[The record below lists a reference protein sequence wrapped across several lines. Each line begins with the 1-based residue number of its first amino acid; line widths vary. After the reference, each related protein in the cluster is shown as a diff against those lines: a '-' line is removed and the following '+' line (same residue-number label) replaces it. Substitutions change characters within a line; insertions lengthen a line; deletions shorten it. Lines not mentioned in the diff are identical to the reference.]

1 MSLSRRL
8 SVASLSAVMMTVL
21 AGALVASTAFAQPAL
36 PFKAY
41 GSGLQAG
48 QVVTAVKGTTEV
60 GRATVDA
67 SGNWSIDI
75 PASAANPGDAI
86 GFNLDGQ
93 RTNQTITF
101 QSGQF
106 VPPPGLNLTL
116 AAPGTGTGT
125 PTPGPAKTGNAGLLG
140 QSTSNVAMVLMMGTV
155 ALVLAAGAR
164 SMTRTR

>member
-1 MSLSRRL
+1 M
-8 SVASLSAVMMTVL
+8 
-21 AGALVASTAFAQPAL
+21 AGAMLATSVSAQPAL

-41 GSGLQAG
+41 GSGLTAG

-67 SGNWSIDI
+67 GGNWSIDI
-75 PASAANPGDAI
+75 PAASANAGDAI
-86 GFNLDGQ
+86 GFTLNGQ

-106 VPPPGLNLTL
+106 VAPPGLFLTA
-116 AAPGTGTGT
+116 AAPGTAT
-125 PTPGPAKTGNAGLLG
+125 PTPGPAPTGNAGLLG
-140 QSTSNVAMVLMMGTV
+140 QSTSHLPLMLGLGAM

-164 SMTRTR
+164 AMTRTR

>member
-1 MSLSRRL
+1 MSLSRKL
-8 SVASLSAVMMTVL
+8 SVAGLAAVMMVSM
-21 AGALVASTAFAQPAL
+21 AGALLATSVSAQPAL

-41 GSGLQAG
+41 GSGLTAG

-67 SGNWSIDI
+67 SGNWSLDI
-75 PASAANPGDAI
+75 PAAQANAGDAI
-86 GFNLDGQ
+86 GFTLNGQ

-106 VPPPGLNLTL
+106 VPPPGLSLTI
-116 AAPGTGTGT
+116 AAGGGSAT
-125 PTPGPAKTGNAGLLG
+125 PTPGPAATGNAGLLG
-140 QSTSNVAMVLMMGTV
+140 QSTSSIPMMLGLGAV

-164 SMTRTR
+164 AMTRTR